1 MTIKLSTFACVTVT
15 TFLLGTT
22 LAALSAAKTYLTP
35 ITPNKGYRFSQ
46 GLHGF

>member
-22 LAALSAAKTYLTP
+22 LAALSAAKTYSDMYKHYWKL
-35 ITPNKGYRFSQ
+35 F
-46 GLHGF
+46 